1 MVDALDLG
9 SSGATR
15 GGSSPSTRTIG
26 ERPADGASPNSIDP
40 PPCDTTY
47 SNAEMDAT
55 VVRISRIGASHGIV
69 LPDGVFAAANAKPD
83 DEVVITV
90 TGSGTIQIARSTAS
104 VSEQLEK
111 AKDIARRYQNALRE
125 LAK

>member
-1 MVDALDLG
+1 
-9 SSGATR
+9 
-15 GGSSPSTRTIG
+15 
-26 ERPADGASPNSIDP
+26 
-40 PPCDTTY
+40 
-47 SNAEMDAT
+47 
-55 VVRISRIGASHGIV
+55 V
-69 LPDGVFAAANAKPD
+69 LPDEVFAAANAKPD